1 MKKQELIHLHGVL
14 EEVTEFCTNDPDVN
28 PDLGEYESLEARPTS
43 IHLSKGD
50 HKEAVFPLTEALA
63 EEVADTRED
72 VETVS
77 ASAD

>member
-14 EEVTEFCTNDPDVN
+14 DEVAEFCGDDPAVT
-28 PDLGEYESLEARPTS
+28 PDLEEYESLGARPTS

-50 HKEAVFPLTEALA
+50 HRDAVFALTEALA
-63 EEVADTRED
+63 AEFGGAEAD
-72 VETVS
+72 TVS